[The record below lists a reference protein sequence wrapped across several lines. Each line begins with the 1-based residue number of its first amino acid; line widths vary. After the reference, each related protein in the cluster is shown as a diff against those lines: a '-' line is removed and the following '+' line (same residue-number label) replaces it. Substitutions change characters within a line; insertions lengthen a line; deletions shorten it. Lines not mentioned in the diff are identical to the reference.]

1 MEKEFSEGF
10 LHDLADLMDYCK
22 DNKTDSIDLH
32 FVFGNKRLKMK
43 PIKIKYTIIHLET
56 IFHKVIYFQA

>member
-32 FVFGNKRLKMK
+32 FIFGNKRLKMNIVFSIDEESRK
-43 PIKIKYTIIHLET
+43 ET
-56 IFHKVIYFQA
+56 KQ

>member
-32 FVFGNKRLKMK
+32 FVCGNKRLKMN
-43 PIKIKYTIIHLET
+43 IVFSIDSIDED
-56 IFHKVIYFQA
+56 

>member
-22 DNKTDSIDLH
+22 DNKTDNIDLY
-32 FVFGNKRLKMK
+32 FIFGNKRLKMN
-43 PIKIKYTIIHLET
+43 IVFSIDSIDED
-56 IFHKVIYFQA
+56 

>member
-32 FVFGNKRLKMK
+32 FVFGDKRLKMNIVFSIDSIDEDK
-43 PIKIKYTIIHLET
+43 RKET
-56 IFHKVIYFQA
+56 KQ

>member
-32 FVFGNKRLKMK
+32 FVFGNKRLKMN
-43 PIKIKYTIIHLET
+43 IVFSIDSINED
-56 IFHKVIYFQA
+56 